1 MLSSLEKKNLKRD
14 VFLSVLFAL
23 YVVVPA
29 VTLCFTVDNQTAKI
43 YTTNPL
49 LLNTTAYTVYSY
61 DWFFLLYAYSYIV
74 FAMLVWAIFQYLLR
88 NYPTFILPPSYSD
101 QPQQSKPPSQH
112 KINFDSLLG
121 IVLFGYIFAF
131 YVGVGARISL
141 QWYFILIIF
150 AYLIPYTILC
160 NLVDFKF
167 KTPTRKRNAEKNKN
181 PPVSDNNQFLTLLS
195 ITVFSLLLAIYYVEI
210 ASNTNLILVTKV
222 SIAIGIVL
230 IVFTIIYFL
239 KKTSYTIHLHH
250 FIWGTMIVL
259 ITGLDSWFMLLMQAF
274 AIAVHLHGISVFGY
288 DKIVYEDN
296 PRISSLSTIREEEEN
311 PKEPL

>member
-1 MLSSLEKKNLKRD
+1 MISMSLQKKNLKRD

-43 YTTNPL
+43 YTTNAL
-49 LLNTTAYTVYSY
+49 LPNTTYTVYSY

-74 FAMLVWAIFQYLLR
+74 FAMLVWAIFQYLLK
-88 NYPTFILPPSYSD
+88 NYPSFILPPSSSSSSD
-101 QPQQSKPPSQH
+101 KSH
-112 KINFDSLLG
+112 KINLDSLLG

-167 KTPTRKRNAEKNKN
+167 KTPTRKRNSDKTKNTSD
-181 PPVSDNNQFLTLLS
+181 SDNNQFLTLLS

-210 ASNTNLILVTKV
+210 ASNSNLILVTKV

-230 IVFTIIYFL
+230 IVFAIIYLL
-239 KKTSYTIHLHH
+239 KKSSYTIHLHH

-288 DKIVYEDN
+288 DKIVYADN
-296 PRISSLSTIREEEEN
+296 PKISSLPNISEEEEEEKTT
-311 PKEPL
+311 PPL